1 MLKVLGVLL
10 VWSGCVLWGMR
21 AAAVLYRRGKMLDD
35 IGRGLELLER
45 DLALSRDAMPE
56 LLKRASHRKTQQGKW
71 LFLNC
76 MAELEKGNS
85 FADSWHA
92 ALDKSD
98 LTRQD
103 RDLLAGLSH
112 VMGRFETDGQVQA
125 LSRLR
130 VVLERHTEHIR
141 RQAQSM
147 GKVYSALG
155 VTVGGFVS
163 LMLV

>member
-10 VWSGCVLWGMR
+10 AWSGCVLWGMR
-21 AAAVLYRRGKMLDD
+21 AAAVLHHRGKVLDD

-45 DLALSRDAMPE
+45 ELALSRDAMPE
-56 LLKRASHRKTQQGKW
+56 LLKRVSHRTTHQGNC
-71 LFLNC
+71 LFYNC

-85 FADSWHA
+85 FTYSWNA

-130 VVLERHTEHIR
+130 VVLDRHTALIR

-147 GKVYSALG
+147 GKVYSVLG

>member
-1 MLKVLGVLL
+1 MLKVLGVVLI
-10 VWSGCVLWGMR
+10 WSGCVLWGVR
-21 AAAVLYRRGKMLDD
+21 AAAVLHRRGKVLDD

-45 DLALSRDAMPE
+45 ELALSRDAMPE
-56 LLKRASHRKTQQGKW
+56 LLERVSHRTTQQGNW
-71 LFLNC
+71 LFRDC
-76 MAELEKGNS
+76 MAGLEKGNT
-85 FADSWHA
+85 FTNSWNA
-92 ALDKSD
+92 ALDKSE

-103 RDLLAGLSH
+103 RELLAGLSH

-130 VVLERHTEHIR
+130 VVLDRHTEHIR

-147 GKVYSALG
+147 GKVYSVLG